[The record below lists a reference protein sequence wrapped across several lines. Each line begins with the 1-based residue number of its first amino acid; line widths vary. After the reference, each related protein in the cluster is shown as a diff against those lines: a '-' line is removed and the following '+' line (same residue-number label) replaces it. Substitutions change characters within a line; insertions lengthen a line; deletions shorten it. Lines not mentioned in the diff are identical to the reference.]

1 MSNYKTVF
9 FTLGILQII
18 LGISMVFP
26 IIIQIIFDEL
36 DSSFIG
42 ASLITIIFGTLFFL
56 SNLDHDKKLSLQNA
70 FLLTA
75 LSWLSIAVF
84 SSLPFIFSNLN
95 LSITDS
101 FFESMSGITTT
112 GSTIITDLNSS
123 PKAIL
128 LWRALLQWLG
138 GIGIIVMAITLMPI
152 MNVGGM
158 QLFKVSSS
166 DASEKIL
173 PKTKEITLRLILIYL
188 ILTFLCSFF
197 YNIFGMEFF
206 DSLTHSMTTIAT
218 GGFSNYNE
226 SIGYFN
232 NIKIEIISM
241 VFIILGSIPFISYIK
256 FLSGKKNIFYTDT
269 QIKSFI
275 KIIFYSI
282 VILFFYLTIFN
293 KSFSDVS
300 LRSISFNVISIL
312 TGTGYVTQNFDDWG
326 SFPLI
331 YFLILMFIGGCA
343 GSTACGIKIFRVQIL
358 YLFLKN
364 QLKKIIYPR
373 GIFIIKYD
381 NNNVNEKFM
390 ASIIAFIYLYIIIFF
405 IITTMLSLSGL
416 DFTTSISGAATS
428 ISNVGPGL
436 GELIGPNNDPGATF
450 DTTCPWRCIGGN
462 TSFSDQDCEEDDAG
476 IYTAV
481 GHAQYDGW
489 CHADSDSPAVIIPTT
504 SSYCCEWETDFE
516 EYEDGQFLYGTCKEY
531 NDGFDGIQKNT
542 SKKISFDNNNLNNSL
557 FFKSQIILYEN
568 PKEVDQGYIDTIDY
582 TNTAIIIS
590 HTNLTS
596 GSRIKKYFDTH
607 KFYILNI
614 LYHLQ

>member
-42 ASLITIIFGTLFFL
+42 ASLITIIFGILFFL

-197 YNIFGMEFF
+197 YNICGMKFF

-241 VFIILGSIPFISYIK
+241 IFIILGSIPFIAYIK

-282 VILFFYLTIFN
+282 LILFIYLTIFN

-405 IITTMLSLSGL
+405 IITAMLTLSGL

-436 GELIGPNNDPGATF
+436 GELIGPN
-450 DTTCPWRCIGGN
+450 GN
-462 TSFSDQDCEEDDAG
+462 FSQLPDFSKWVLSFGMILGRLELFA
-476 IYTAV
+476 ILV
-481 GHAQYDGW
+481 L
-489 CHADSDSPAVIIPTT
+489 
-504 SSYCCEWETDFE
+504 
-516 EYEDGQFLYGTCKEY
+516 FLP
-531 NDGFDGIQKNT
+531 
-542 SKKISFDNNNLNNSL
+542 SFWV
-557 FFKSQIILYEN
+557 K
-568 PKEVDQGYIDTIDY
+568 
-582 TNTAIIIS
+582 
-590 HTNLTS
+590 
-596 GSRIKKYFDTH
+596 
-607 KFYILNI
+607 
-614 LYHLQ
+614 